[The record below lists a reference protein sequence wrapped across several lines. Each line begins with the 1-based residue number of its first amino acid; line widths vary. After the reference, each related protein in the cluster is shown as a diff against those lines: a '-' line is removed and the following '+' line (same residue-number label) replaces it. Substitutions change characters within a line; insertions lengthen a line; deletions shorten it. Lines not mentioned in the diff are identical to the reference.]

1 MLLSESIGLD
11 SSLEK
16 NSSAYTV
23 CILSNQGDTFS
34 TIVADSI
41 AIGI

>member
-1 MLLSESIGLD
+1 MLLLESTDLD

-16 NSSAYTV
+16 NLNAYAV
-23 CILSNQGDTFS
+23 CILSNQGDTFF
-34 TIVADSI
+34 TIVVDSM